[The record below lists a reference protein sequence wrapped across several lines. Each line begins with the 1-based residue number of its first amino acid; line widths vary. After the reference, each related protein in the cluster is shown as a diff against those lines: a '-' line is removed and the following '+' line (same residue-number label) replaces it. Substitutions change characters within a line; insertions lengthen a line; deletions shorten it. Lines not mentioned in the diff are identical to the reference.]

1 MLRAG
6 SLTERVDILVPIV
19 ERGKF
24 GAQLIDYIN
33 RKTVW
38 AGVAFQKGAQALTA
52 GEVWLTRSITVT
64 MRYNDLINDRC
75 RLMWDDK
82 TYVIESFN
90 RSKIDGSITIVA
102 TVMDEGSDVE

>member
-24 GAQLIDYIN
+24 GDQLIDYIN

-38 AGVAFQKGAQALTA
+38 AKVTFQKGAQALTA

-82 TYVIESFN
+82 TYTIESFN